1 MITIAASLATPVYRN
16 ENKTS
21 TPHKL
26 FLYSYSLS
34 PLLLILATFM
44 QRGIIKIVWAS
55 WLTPCEDAFCHP
67 ATLASDVTRPN
78 VRMKSGYYSD
88 PGLSQ
93 GCVPHVLGRPEPSN
107 QALPQ
112 TLGNCAEKN
121 QIAWA
126 EGSPCMEG
134 LIYPCKWQQ
143 GRPLGT
149 TAGYCSNFYLSFNL
163 PTTAPKDQSF
173 RYGFIKNKVMAV

>member
-1 MITIAASLATPVYRN
+1 MITIAASLASPVYRN

-67 ATLASDVTRPN
+67 AILASDVTRPN

-112 TLGNCAEKN
+112 TLGNCAEKK
-121 QIAWA
+121 
-126 EGSPCMEG
+126 PDCMG
-134 LIYPCKWQQ
+134 WRLPLH
-143 GRPLGT
+143 GRT
-149 TAGYCSNFYLSFNL
+149 HLSM
-163 PTTAPKDQSF
+163 Q
-173 RYGFIKNKVMAV
+173 MAARQATWHNSRVLL